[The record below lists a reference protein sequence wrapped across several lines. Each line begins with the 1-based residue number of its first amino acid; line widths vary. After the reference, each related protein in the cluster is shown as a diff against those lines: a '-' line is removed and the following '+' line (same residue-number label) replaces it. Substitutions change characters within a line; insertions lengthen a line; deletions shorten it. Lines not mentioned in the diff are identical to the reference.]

1 MTMFER
7 LSATY
12 PMQLQSQSL
21 QQLLLQLQLL
31 LLLWQVGPA
40 LRRCLAM
47 KNVAKRHI
55 NWRYCCRSS
64 QLLPLFLAFILRF
77 FAASRCLALCGHRID
92 VLCISGTIWTSE
104 RADYTVR
111 IIMSK
116 CGKYEVKLLL
126 SLSSDSYES
135 WGIAAYGMLILMYK
149 SCKL

>member
-12 PMQLQSQSL
+12 PLQLQSQSP
-21 QQLLLQLQLL
+21 QLQL
-31 LLLWQVGPA
+31 LLLWQVGSA

-55 NWRYCCRSS
+55 NWRYCCRSCCRCFWH
-64 QLLPLFLAFILRF
+64 LFC
-77 FAASRCLALCGHRID
+77 ASSSRRVASLCGHRID

-111 IIMSK
+111 IIMSTRSCRRSPK
-116 CGKYEVKLLL
+116 MQVRKMLCGITSVF
-126 SLSSDSYES
+126 
-135 WGIAAYGMLILMYK
+135 IACLY
-149 SCKL
+149 